1 MKTVTVYGASD
12 DLIEIE
18 GAIRDEISPPD
29 DNPAKLAFS
38 DGTVLS
44 VIYDDNGYW
53 RVNRVAEG
61 TATMEKVDAEWPD
74 HDNYSDRVTLTGDIR
89 WMVAGNY
96 MAKAKYSNG

>member
-1 MKTVTVYGASD
+1 MKTIVVYGASD

-18 GAIRDEISPPD
+18 GAIHDEFSPSD
-29 DNPAKLAFS
+29 DGPTKLAFS

-44 VIYDDNGYW
+44 VVYDDDGCW

-61 TATMEKVDAEWPD
+61 SAKMEKVDAEGSD
-74 HDNYSDRVTLTGDIR
+74 TENYSDRVTLTGDIR

-96 MAKAKYSNG
+96 MAKAK